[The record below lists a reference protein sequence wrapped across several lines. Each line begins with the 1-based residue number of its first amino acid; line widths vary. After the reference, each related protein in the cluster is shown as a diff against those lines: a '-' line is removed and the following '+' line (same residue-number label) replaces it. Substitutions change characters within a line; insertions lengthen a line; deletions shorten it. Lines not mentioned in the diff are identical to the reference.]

1 MAALPLEHVAG
12 LIATG
17 ATARMSD
24 AAMARFKPGQRVHVR
39 NLNPTTH
46 TRLPRY
52 VRGKTGTVEAD
63 RGVFCFN
70 DTNAHGQGHKPQHV
84 YSVCFNARDLWGEQA
99 AAGDTLRLDL
109 FDDYLAPD
117 AH

>member
-1 MAALPLEHVAG
+1 MPALPLESVSG

-17 ATARMSD
+17 ASARMPG
-24 AAMARFKPGQRVHVR
+24 AAAPKFKPGDTVR
-39 NLNPTTH
+39 ALNINPATH

-84 YSVCFNARDLWGEQA
+84 YGVRFKASDLWG
-99 AAGDTLRLDL
+99 AGASPHDTLYIDL
-109 FDDYLAPD
+109 FEDYAELVA
-117 AH
+117 